1 MRQPLRRYAESELRQ
16 ALISHLRQAAPAAQL
31 LEELGIEGARID
43 VALLDH
49 GLTGF
54 EIKSDFD
61 TLDRLAHQMHAY
73 HRVFDTLT
81 VVTTAAFAAQAELLL
96 PEWWGLWVAGDASD
110 GSVQLQIA
118 RPASANPR
126 QEARSLLALLWRE
139 EALALARAHAAGKV
153 RAGANRATLQDQLAT
168 VADVSTVRQWVADA
182 LGRRVWRG
190 NEFRSAYPAI

>member
-1 MRQPLRRYAESELRQ
+1 MRQVPRRYSETELRQ
-16 ALISHLRQAAPAAQL
+16 ALFAHLRRTAPAAQV

-81 VVTTAAFAAQAELLL
+81 VVTTAPFATQVELLL
-96 PEWWGLWVAGDASD
+96 PSWWGLWLAREGAD
-110 GSVQLQIA
+110 GTVQLEFVRA
-118 RPASANPR
+118 ASENPR
-126 QEARSLLALLWRE
+126 QEARSLLGLLWRQ
-139 EALALARAHAAGKV
+139 EALALARAHATGKV
-153 RAGANRATLQDQLAT
+153 RASANRATLYDQLAAA
-168 VADVSTVRQWVADA
+168 ADVPTARKWVADA
-182 LGRRVWRG
+182 LCRRAWRN
-190 NEFRSAYPAI
+190 NELRSAYPTI